1 MLLDSHLAAGRKQRR
16 AMLEDTVDVELVK
29 GEQAVRAR
37 RATLGAFSKTPPVSG
52 CPHARRVGSSIA
64 HWILACDVAVSG
76 AGVRCAL
83 C

>member
-37 RATLGAFSKTPPVSG
+37 RATLGAFNTPAKHRPSV
-52 CPHARRVGSSIA
+52 AA
-64 HWILACDVAVSG
+64 HTRDAWATAWHTGNVPATSP
-76 AGVRCAL
+76 
-83 C
+83 